1 MMHQS
6 PSTFGHQYQAPG
18 AKKQKP
24 SPPPRYHDLVENSEM
39 GIIISPNNP
48 RDSAPAKTRD
58 VEVKTEFQPRSVTM
72 KLMSIIFALIIIS
85 TFAGTLYSIVRLNQ
99 FEIMI
104 NSKIREIKT
113 IIQLKQELTEDLIHR
128 ESFEEDGFSLL
139 DTRLRLIDLRLQDLI
154 DSHEEMMKEDF
165 SCDAEEEGKYSD
177 DELRADNNENEQ
189 QAENVEYSGFEEDY
203 SEITNEDLST
213 GNLDQDEVIEDDD
226 SEKTDENNTA
236 RNHDQ
241 VIEDDDTDSE
251 VTDEDRTKRNLDQDQ
266 AISLEPKDTTST
278 NDEDILL
285 DYEDEVTS
293 GLE

>member
-24 SPPPRYHDLVENSEM
+24 SPPPRYHDLVDNSEM

-48 RDSAPAKTRD
+48 RESAPLKTRD

-104 NSKIREIKT
+104 DSKIREMKT
-113 IIQLKQELTEDLIHR
+113 IIQLKQELTDDINHR
-128 ESFEEDGFSLL
+128 ESSEEDGFSLL
-139 DTRLRLIDLRLQDLI
+139 DTRLRLIDIKLQDLL
-154 DSHEEMMKEDF
+154 DSHEEMMKEEYPTFRGDF
-165 SCDAEEEGKYSD
+165 SYDAEEEGENYEKQS
-177 DELRADNNENEQ
+177 ADSKENEEE
-189 QAENVEYSGFEEDY
+189 AEYAEYWGLEEDD
-203 SEITNEDLST
+203 SEINDKDKTT
-213 GNLDQDEVIEDDD
+213 GNLDKDQVMEDDDSALNDKEKTTKILAIEDDD
-226 SEKTDENNTA
+226 IDF
-236 RNHDQ
+236 
-241 VIEDDDTDSE
+241 E
-251 VTDEDRTKRNLDQDQ
+251 VTDEVQDQ
-266 AISLEPKDTTST
+266 AVSVEPKNTTFSNYEDTSFDY
-278 NDEDILL
+278 NDE
-285 DYEDEVTS
+285 EDVTN

>member
-24 SPPPRYHDLVENSEM
+24 SPPPRYHDLVDNSEM

-48 RDSAPAKTRD
+48 RESAPLKTRD

-104 NSKIREIKT
+104 DSKIREMKT
-113 IIQLKQELTEDLIHR
+113 IIQLKQELTDDINHR
-128 ESFEEDGFSLL
+128 ESSEEDGFSLL
-139 DTRLRLIDLRLQDLI
+139 DTRLRLIDIKLQDLL
-154 DSHEEMMKEDF
+154 DSHEEMMKEEYPTFRGDF
-165 SCDAEEEGKYSD
+165 SYDAEEGENYEKQS
-177 DELRADNNENEQ
+177 ADTKENEEEADY
-189 QAENVEYSGFEEDY
+189 AEYWGLEEDD
-203 SEITNEDLST
+203 SEINDEDKTT
-213 GNLDQDEVIEDDD
+213 GNLDKDQVMEDDDSALNDKEKTTKILAIEDDD
-226 SEKTDENNTA
+226 IDF
-236 RNHDQ
+236 
-241 VIEDDDTDSE
+241 E
-251 VTDEDRTKRNLDQDQ
+251 VTDEVQDQ
-266 AISLEPKDTTST
+266 AVSVEPKNTTFSNYEDTSFDY
-278 NDEDILL
+278 NDE
-285 DYEDEVTS
+285 EDVTN

>member
-24 SPPPRYHDLVENSEM
+24 SPPPRYHDLVDNSEM

-48 RDSAPAKTRD
+48 RESAPLKTRD

-104 NSKIREIKT
+104 DSKIREMKT
-113 IIQLKQELTEDLIHR
+113 IIQLKQELTDDINHR
-128 ESFEEDGFSLL
+128 ESSEEDGFSLL
-139 DTRLRLIDLRLQDLI
+139 DTRLRLIDIKLQDLL
-154 DSHEEMMKEDF
+154 DSHEEMMKEEYPTFRGDF
-165 SCDAEEEGKYSD
+165 SYDAEEEGENYEKQS
-177 DELRADNNENEQ
+177 ADSKENEEE
-189 QAENVEYSGFEEDY
+189 AEYAEYWGLEEDD
-203 SEITNEDLST
+203 SEINDKDKTT
-213 GNLDQDEVIEDDD
+213 GNLDKDQVMEDDDSALNDKEKTTKILAIEDDD
-226 SEKTDENNTA
+226 IDF
-236 RNHDQ
+236 
-241 VIEDDDTDSE
+241 E
-251 VTDEDRTKRNLDQDQ
+251 VTDEVQDQ
-266 AISLEPKDTTST
+266 AVSVEPKNTTFSNYEDISFDY
-278 NDEDILL
+278 NDE
-285 DYEDEVTS
+285 EDVTN